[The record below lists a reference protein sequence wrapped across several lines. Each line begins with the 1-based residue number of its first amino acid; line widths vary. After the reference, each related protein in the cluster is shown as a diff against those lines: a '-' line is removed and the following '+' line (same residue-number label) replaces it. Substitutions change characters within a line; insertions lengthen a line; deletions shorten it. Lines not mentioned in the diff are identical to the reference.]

1 VRWCVWRWARGLRP
15 WLLRLGSGLLDLW
28 ARLRLGSWLLHLR
41 AGLGLRSGLRSGLLD
56 LWTRLRPLRF
66 RSGRFGSGF
75 LDLRSRLGLWPR
87 FRRW

>member
-1 VRWCVWRWARGLRP
+1 MRWCVWRWARGLRP
-15 WLLRLGSGLLDLW
+15 WLLRLGSWLLDLW
-28 ARLRLGSWLLHLR
+28 ARL
-41 AGLGLRSGLRSGLLD
+41 GLRSGLLD

-66 RSGRFGSGF
+66 RSGRFGPGF